1 VGLDSSAFTGCL
13 PTRLLARVG
22 VSNPSDGK
30 LSGRDG
36 DVISVQY
43 ADLVPEI
50 AISRT
55 VVAVSTHTAT
65 VQIQPTIP
73 VAGGVIRVTV
83 ADADLDVDALTAD
96 SAVVTLSASAGD
108 SETLHLLET
117 GNSTGVF
124 TGSLLT
130 AAGVLDTP
138 GVLDGAAEG
147 LTLTASFTDDL
158 PDAGQ
163 IRVHTLHPQPSSSL
177 LLSSLEL
184 SVTKVHEP

>member
-1 VGLDSSAFTGCL
+1 
-13 PTRLLARVG
+13 

-83 ADADLDVDALTAD
+83 ADADLDVDASTAD
-96 SAVVTLSASAGD
+96 STVVTLTASAGD

-124 TGSLLT
+124 TGSMLT

-163 IRVHTLHPQPSSSL
+163 IRVHTSYPQPFALNHDPQPSTDFPDAVRSLALRLLAAPPGVGSSHL
-177 LLSSLEL
+177 VL
-184 SVTKVHEP
+184 